1 MADISIQELKDK
13 IAKLRG
19 MGENDLAA
27 KYEAELSRME
37 ASAAPRKPIEGDIV
51 LGVSA
56 NDFEKSA
63 SKFAAPGLHLS
74 VFGMPY
80 WKTQG
85 KSLAFPYTIIEGD
98 DTDKSGEI
106 YCGVSKEASWKIKE
120 ILTALGVAYKAVNG
134 GNNVA
139 FNPADAAGKQAKVLY
154 AQVRDSRTPEEGG
167 KGTIYTKAA
176 EGSCVYPATATLE
189 SIGMTL
195 QSLLLKNLV

>member
-1 MADISIQELKDK
+1 MADLSIQELKDK
-13 IAKLRG
+13 IAKLRS
-19 MGENDLAA
+19 MGENDLAS
-27 KYEAELSRME
+27 KYEAELSKR
-37 ASAAPRKPIEGDIV
+37 SATTAARTPIEGDIV

-56 NDFEKSA
+56 DDFEKSV

-85 KSLAFPYTIIEGD
+85 KSLAFPYTIIEGA
-98 DTDKSGEI
+98 DTDKGGEI

-120 ILTALGVAYKAVNG
+120 ILSAMSVAYKAVNG

-139 FNPADAAGKQAKVLY
+139 FNPADVAGKQAKVLY
-154 AQVRDSRTPEEGG
+154 TQVRDNRTPEEGG
-167 KGTIYTKAA
+167 KGTIYTKPA

-195 QSLLLKNLV
+195 QSLLLKDLV